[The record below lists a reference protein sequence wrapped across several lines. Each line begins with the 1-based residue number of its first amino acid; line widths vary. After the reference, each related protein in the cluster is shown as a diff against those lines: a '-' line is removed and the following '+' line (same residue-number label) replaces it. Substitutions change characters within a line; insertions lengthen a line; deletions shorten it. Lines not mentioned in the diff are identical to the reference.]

1 MNFFNRTMFFL
12 HRLSGTIVALFF
24 AMWFLTGLVL
34 IYHPYPRVDDRMKQ
48 AHLEAIPDTLP
59 AIEPF
64 LNKIDGTVKHISVH
78 QQLGQTLIELSTSD
92 KDYTFCADT
101 TQQQKAI
108 TEEALMQIASRWV
121 EGTPVRKD
129 TIYDREQWVLY
140 ERFKSEMPMVHLT
153 YDDPDKSELFI
164 SINTG
169 EVHQWTTRKSRFWAY
184 IGAIPHK
191 LYFPFIRKDLDTWKW
206 CIYIGGFTCL
216 IAALTGLYVGIYVL
230 VRRRLKKKVWE
241 NPYKKFVYRWH
252 EFIGLGMGLFM
263 ILWGFSGM
271 FIMERIPQWIAPYEG
286 DYTISASRFWGRR
299 PLPLNAYK
307 LDYTQLA
314 EVYKDIKAVD
324 WTHFGSVP
332 VYAVVNADSMVYID
346 ASKSTPE
353 PVEVSPDEI
362 LKCAIKVIS
371 QGKSEGGS
379 AHGHATHM
387 TRTSLSE
394 KEKADTVSPSR
405 KETPAPKIEKS
416 DCSIELLTAY
426 DEYYSDRDNEYPLPV
441 YKVDINNADGSRFYV
456 SPHTGEVRYSN
467 HNRRVKRWAVTAI
480 HYLKIQA
487 LMEHKVL
494 WTICIWTLCLGGAFV
509 SLTGAWLGLKWIK
522 RSIKT

>member
-34 IYHPYPRVDDRMKQ
+34 IYHPYPRVDDKMKQ
-48 AHLEAIPDTLP
+48 AHMENLPDTLP
-59 AIEPF
+59 VLDPF
-64 LNKIDGTVKHISVH
+64 IAKVDGTIRNISVH
-78 QQLGQTLIELSTSD
+78 QQLGQTLIEISTRD
-92 KDYTFCADT
+92 KDYLFCADT
-101 TQQQKAI
+101 AQQQKTI
-108 TEEALMQIASRWV
+108 NEEALMQIASNWV
-121 EGTPVRKD
+121 ERIPIKKD

-140 ERFKSEMPMVHLT
+140 ERYKSEMPMVHLT
-153 YDDPDKSELFI
+153 YDDKDKSELYI
-164 SINTG
+164 SIKTG
-169 EVHQWTTRKSRFWAY
+169 EVHQWTTRANRFWAY

-191 LYFPFIRKDLDTWKW
+191 LYFPFIRKDLETWKW
-206 CIYIGGFTCL
+206 CIYIGGFICL
-216 IAALTGLYVGIYVL
+216 IAAFTGFYVGIFVL
-230 VRRRLKKKVWE
+230 IRRRLKKHVWE

-271 FIMERIPQWIAPYEG
+271 FIMERIPQWVAPYEG
-286 DYTISASRFWGRR
+286 DYTISASRFWGRK
-299 PLPLNAYK
+299 PLPLSAYK
-307 LDYTQLA
+307 LDYTLLTT
-314 EVYKDIKAVD
+314 VCKDIKSVD

-353 PVEVSPDEI
+353 PVEFSSEEI
-362 LKCAIKVIS
+362 LECAIKVIS
-371 QGKSEGGS
+371 QGKSDGENS
-379 AHGHATHM
+379 HGHATRM
-387 TRTSLSE
+387 EREKSSE
-394 KEKADTVSPSR
+394 NSTPDSS
-405 KETPAPKIEKS
+405 KETETATIQKS

-426 DEYYSDRDNEYPLPV
+426 DEYYTDRDNEYPLPV

-456 SPHTGEVRYSN
+456 SPQTGEVRYSN
-467 HNRRVKRWAVTAI
+467 HNRRVKRWAVNAI

-487 LMEHKVL
+487 LMKHKVL
-494 WTICIWTLCLGGAFV
+494 WTICIWVLCLGGAFV

-522 RSIKT
+522 RCIKT